1 MAEEIK
7 NYENIDIPYNTY
19 LSRGDITTPEGS
31 LDSSNGTKEE
41 EIKSGDSLND
51 LWIRN
56 FIRSENWSPKKKG
69 FSIDGLTGYAEFMN
83 VFISGNIQALTGT
96 IGGFTI
102 ATSTISATNL
112 TLTSGAANVA
122 NISVGT
128 GSNLAGMN
136 SANGATDI
144 AFWAGDTFANR
155 ATAPFKVTAAG
166 VVTATTGTIGGWTI
180 SSTTISSA
188 TSGERIILDSGNKKI
203 SLINSSETEI
213 LKFNYNAT
221 TTQAIQLINIKDNDK
236 RGIEF
241 IVESTRG
248 SGAKCITID
257 NPSNSISID
266 MTDAGSTGIN
276 IAGASTSGIVIT
288 HSGTGAGIDISGAGS
303 AAGALTI
310 GGGNYPSID
319 INQNG
324 TATNSFGIRI
334 TQDTN
339 ALKDG
344 IFIDNNANSHVS
356 RGMYIDRDLAADNQI
371 GVALRLECAN
381 TGVGGKA
388 CGIDFTGATIQAIMN
403 VAADATDPTGG
414 GGAALGRI
422 PIYVA
427 GVLRY
432 LAYYT

>member
-1 MAEEIK
+1 MVSKTYVYLDIAISTIAYQTTTTATTAVGVGKVLIAIAQNGTSEATYK
-7 NYENIDIPYNTY
+7 VLQGQGGENIDAANIVAGSITANEIAASTITAGKMGVTD
-19 LSRGDITTPEGS
+19 LSAISANIGAITAGS
-31 LDSSNGTKEE
+31 ISVINGGYT
-41 EIKSGDSLND
+41 I
-51 LWIRN
+51 
-56 FIRSENWSPKKKG
+56 
-69 FSIDGLTGYAEFMN
+69 GLTP
-83 VFISGNIQALTGT
+83 SGSNAIFSGT
-96 IGGFTI
+96 
-102 ATSTISATNL
+102 
-112 TLTSGAANVA
+112 
-122 NISVGT
+122 T
-128 GSNLAGMN
+128 GS
-136 SANGATDI
+136 
-144 AFWAGDTFANR
+144 
-155 ATAPFKVTAAG
+155 PEFKVTLAG
-166 VVTATTGTIGGWTI
+166 FLTATSGVIGGWTI
-180 SSTTISSA
+180 GSTTMSSA

-248 SGAKCITID
+248 GSAKCITID

-276 IAGASTSGIVIT
+276 IAGASISGIVIT

-310 GGGNYPSID
+310 GGGDYPSID

-334 TQDTN
+334 AQDTN

-344 IFIDNNANSHVS
+344 IFINNDANSQVS
-356 RGMYIDRDLAADNQI
+356 KGMYIDRDLSADNQI
-371 GVALRLECAN
+371 GVALRIECTN
-381 TGVGGKA
+381 TGIGGKA